1 MVEEDRLYE
10 RASGRKPGADLP
22 RFRRG
27 RLWRYGPVVVWAAL
41 IFIGSS
47 DLLSASHTSVFL
59 RKPLHWLFPGVNE
72 ATLIAIHFTLR
83 KLAHFTEYAILAL
96 LAARALR
103 SSSHETF
110 QHGWFLISLV
120 FVALYALSDEF
131 HQSFVSTR
139 MASIF
144 DSLIDTAGGL
154 TALIVAAIRERGQN
168 RER

>member
-1 MVEEDRLYE
+1 MAEVDRLDG
-10 RASGRKPGADLP
+10 RPSVRKPEADLP
-22 RFRRG
+22 GFKRG
-27 RLWRYGPVVVWAAL
+27 RLGRYGPVVLWAAL
-41 IFIGSS
+41 LFIGSS
-47 DLLSASHTSVFL
+47 DLLSASHTSGFL
-59 RKPLHWLFPGVNE
+59 RKPLHWFFPGVSE

-103 SSSHETF
+103 SSSHETLR
-110 QHGWFLISLV
+110 HRWFLISLV

-154 TALIVAAIRERGQN
+154 TALIVVAIRGRGQN